1 MKDREGDWKQSA
13 LVCETDNMLDQTD
26 SLLQW
31 EVWWMKGE
39 HWLLFISALVE
50 LLTVPHIIML
60 DKLLK
65 CGLDK
70 CMVTWTENWLGW
82 VIISSVKPSRRPPTN
97 DVPQSWYWILYCLKL
112 LLVFWVM
119 GHRNVVCKF
128 ADDTKLGEVIYIPE
142 DCAAI
147 LRDVD
152 RVEK

>member
-1 MKDREGDWKQSA
+1 MKDKEGDWKKSA

-31 EVWWMKGE
+31 KVRWMKGE
-39 HWLLFISALVE
+39 HWWLFISALVG

-70 CMVTWTENWLGW
+70 WMVIWTENWLGW
-82 VIISSVKPSRRPPTN
+82 VIISSVKPSRRPATN
-97 DVPQSWYWILYCLKL
+97 DVPQSLYYILYCQRL
-112 LLVFWVM
+112 LLVVWIM
-119 GHRNVVCKF
+119 GNRDVVCKF
-128 ADDTKLGEVIYIPE
+128 ADDTKLGEVILYTRGL
-142 DCAAI
+142 CCHS
-147 LRDVD
+147 RDVD